1 MINKLLFL
9 QISISISI
17 LQIMKLYTNTLLTL
31 TAIFA
36 TTLVFTSCD
45 TGSDDSDIP
54 ALESGSQTPIGLLQG
69 EQLEVDGFF
78 SGVLENGS
86 RYSFTFSGEGLGNME
101 FTSANGVTASVP
113 NSGFIFTDFTSLTTL
128 NPVAGGFAT
137 TTLEGLFTDSLA
149 DQYDAFIDSNSEEDL
164 ESLIDSVN
172 ENNNGFIVSFDD
184 IDTVYVVNGFTFF
197 QGSTLLVTRPLSFS
211 GGSTDPDVSIS
222 ATQNINQATVVTYT
236 AP

>member
-86 RYSFTFSGEGLGNME
+86 RYSFTFSG
-101 FTSANGVTASVP
+101 
-113 NSGFIFTDFTSLTTL
+113 
-128 NPVAGGFAT
+128 GGFAT

-211 GGSTDPDVSIS
+211 GGSTDPDVTIS